1 MTKGEDEMSQ
11 FPNAP
16 HGWKPADAEE
26 VAKQQNLK
34 LTTDHWDVIT
44 ALQGYFKSHDK
55 PERNRREITDALEE
69 MFHIKGGMRFLY
81 KLLPQGPISQ
91 GCALAGI
98 ENPAGNI
105 DQSFGSVV

>member
-1 MTKGEDEMSQ
+1 MSQ

-16 HGWKPADAEE
+16 QGWDTSVAES
-26 VAKQQNLK
+26 VAKQQNIELK
-34 LTTDHWDVIT
+34 SDHWDVIQ

-55 PERNRREITDALEE
+55 PQHNRREITDALEE
-69 MFHIKGGMRFLY
+69 MFHIKGGMKYLY
-81 KLLPQGPISQ
+81 KLLPNGPISQ